1 MSSSLMLFP
10 ITEHFTKSDRN
21 SGFYLACGPETGPL
35 IIFVHGWPDLGYGW
49 RHQLRCLA
57 ALGFRCIALDMR
69 GSCAATAGPPST
81 APMAITR
88 SSTASMTCSIC
99 SSISAATTPSGGAD
113 KPPPSHAMPA
123 SSPSRTSLSTSRP
136 SPAPAS
142 SGLTLGT

>member
-69 GSCAATAGPPST
+69 GS
-81 APMAITR
+81 
-88 SSTASMTCSIC
+88 
-99 SSISAATTPSGGAD
+99 
-113 KPPPSHAMPA
+113 
-123 SSPSRTSLSTSRP
+123 LRP
-136 SPAPAS
+136 VHHPQRPWRLRARARRP
-142 SGLTLGT
+142 

>member
-69 GSCAATAGPPST
+69 GYGRSTIHSAHGDYALEHGVHDMLDLLVHLGRDHSIWGAA
-81 APMAITR
+81 
-88 SSTASMTCSIC
+88 
-99 SSISAATTPSGGAD
+99 

-142 SGLTLGT
+142 SGLNSGT